1 MSDFRRAATRRKLW
15 MAGIIFRVLLVTV
28 FVGQRYYML
37 GLLLGTIVSYVNLL
51 VLYRRTTP
59 MAESAG
65 DDLKVRGFG
74 SFIRMILSILGA
86 YIALKN
92 DLSLVTYI
100 IGLFVMHPIMLL
112 DYLFFNRPSRDERG

>member
-1 MSDFRRAATRRKLW
+1 MSDFRRAATRQKLW
-15 MAGIIFRVLLVTV
+15 MAGIIFLVIIVTV
-28 FVGQRYYML
+28 FIGQQYYML

-51 VLYRRTTP
+51 VLYRKTTP
-59 MAESAG
+59 MAESTG

-92 DLSLVTYI
+92 NLSIVTYI

-112 DYLFFNRPSRDERG
+112 DYLFFNRE